1 MGMPAELGLMKP
13 AAKAPAAAPAPK
25 GVPAELGVAPP
36 AAAKTAKPVPAELG
50 GIPAELGGGAKVP
63 AELGGAGNGGSG
75 KSDWPIDNFPNGLY
89 APDGVPYPLVK
100 AKELGELNPFTG
112 LLDNPDGTT
121 SFPDGTIVDAP
132 NTWVMLS
139 DNVVPVDEYKNEMT
153 LAEQE
158 QHDREIQNAKNE
170 SKYKQMRNARLNAFL
185 SQKKLDREAEEAK
198 DKFKHSFNQVTGLY
212 TDPKSGKAVFEDG
225 QEVGGVNT
233 WVALSSDNMQGHKKH
248 HHHHHR
254 Q

>member
-13 AAKAPAAAPAPK
+13 AAKAPA
-25 GVPAELGVAPP
+25 APP

-63 AELGGAGNGGSG
+63 AELGGAGNGGAGNGGSG

-170 SKYKQMRNARLNAFL
+170 SKYNQMRNARLNAFL

-233 WVALSSDNMQGHKKH
+233 WVALSSDNMQVHKKH